1 MKTAVVSL
9 KNKLDCFNLK
19 WINYIKGD
27 KYIWAISILLS
38 LVSIVLVYSSSSHLA
53 FAFKQ
58 GNTFSFLVKHL
69 IHLGIGFFIMWTLSR
84 VPFKYFFNSS
94 VLIYGLSIIM
104 IIWAI
109 SGGETID
116 GANASRWIRI
126 AGFTFQPSE
135 LAKVALFVLLA
146 RNLVHFKD
154 KLHSFKQS
162 FFPILGP
169 VILICGL
176 ILPSN
181 FSTAAII
188 FMICFLI
195 MFIGCY
201 STKSLVALV
210 GIGFVS
216 LWLFYLVVTTYPN
229 ISNRLATWIARIEA
243 FSNENS
249 EGNYQ
254 VNHAKTAIARG
265 GAWGQG
271 PGKSVQKYFL
281 PQSSSDFVY
290 AVIIEEYGSIGG
302 LFVIILY
309 LILLFRILR
318 IASKSD
324 DDFAILM
331 AIGLGFSIISQA
343 FINMAVAVNLL
354 PVTGQ
359 TLPLISAGGSSVW
372 MTCAAIGL
380 ILSISNSIQT
390 QLKNSTEDEEAILN

>member
-1 MKTAVVSL
+1 M
-9 KNKLDCFNLK
+9 NLLA
-19 WINYIKGD
+19 YIKGD
-27 KYIWAISILLS
+27 KYIWALVTILS

-58 GNTFSFLVKHL
+58 GNTFIFLIKHV
-69 IHLGIGFFIMWTLSR
+69 IHLGIGFFIMFALSR
-84 VPFKYFFNSS
+84 IPFKYFYNSS
-94 VLIYGLSIIM
+94 ILIFWLSIIL

-116 GANASRWIRI
+116 GANASRWVRI

-146 RNLVHFKD
+146 RNLVHYKD
-154 KLHSFKQS
+154 ILYSFKKS
-162 FFPILGP
+162 FVPILGP
-169 VILICGL
+169 VILICLL

-188 FMICFLI
+188 FLISFLI
-195 MFIGCY
+195 LFIGQY
-201 STKSLVALV
+201 SLKALGAMLFIGVASLS
-210 GIGFVS
+210 I
-216 LWLFYLVVTTYPN
+216 FYATVTAFPG
-229 ISNRLATWIARIEA
+229 ISNRVSTWKSRIESFA
-243 FSNENS
+243 NDSS
-249 EGNYQ
+249 KGNYQ

-265 GAWGQG
+265 GLWGTG

-290 AVIIEEYGSIGG
+290 AVIVEEYGRVGG

-309 LILLFRILR
+309 VLLLIRILR
-318 IASKSD
+318 VASRCQD
-324 DDFAILM
+324 HFALLM
-331 AIGLGFSIISQA
+331 VIGLGLSIVSQA

-380 ILSISNSIQT
+380 ILSVSNSIKPQPII
-390 QLKNSTEDEEAILN
+390 NDDEKVFD

>member
-1 MKTAVVSL
+1 VVVSL
-9 KNKLDCFNLK
+9 RNKLDYFNLK

-27 KYIWAISILLS
+27 KYIWAIAILLS

-58 GNTFSFLVKHL
+58 GNTLSFLVKHL
-69 IHLGIGFFIMWTLSR
+69 VHLGIGFSIMWTLSR
-84 VPFKYFFNSS
+84 VPFKYFYNSS
-94 VLIYGLSIIM
+94 LLIYGLSVLL

-109 SGGETID
+109 SGGETI
-116 GANASRWIRI
+116 GGSNASRWIRI

-135 LAKVALFVLLA
+135 LAKVALYVLLA

-188 FMICFLI
+188 FMISFLI
-195 MFIGCY
+195 MFIGRY
-201 STKSLVALV
+201 SLKSLGAMV
-210 GIGFVS
+210 GIGIAS
-216 LWLFYLVVTTYPN
+216 LGLFYLVVTAYPN
-229 ISNRLATWIARIEA
+229 ISNRVATWKARIES
-243 FSNENS
+243 FSDENS

-265 GAWGQG
+265 GVWGQG

-290 AVIIEEYGSIGG
+290 AVIVEEYGRVGG
-302 LFVIILY
+302 LFVIVLY
-309 LILLFRILR
+309 LMLLFRVLR

-331 AIGLGFSIISQA
+331 AIGLGLSIISQA

-380 ILSISNSIQT
+380 ILSISNSIQP
-390 QLKNSTEDEEAILN
+390 QLENLTEDEEAILN

>member
-1 MKTAVVSL
+1 
-9 KNKLDCFNLK
+9 LK
-19 WINYIKGD
+19 WIRYIKGD
-27 KYIWAISILLS
+27 KYIWAIAVLLS

-69 IHLGIGFFIMWTLSR
+69 IHLGIGFFIMWALSR
-84 VPFKYFFNSS
+84 IPFKYFYNSS
-94 VLIYGLSIIM
+94 ILIYGLALLLVF
-104 IIWAI
+104 WAM
-109 SGGETID
+109 SGGETIS

-135 LAKVALFVLLA
+135 LAKLALFVLLA
-146 RNLVHFKD
+146 RNLVHYRD
-154 KLHSFKQS
+154 RLHSFKQS
-162 FFPILGP
+162 FFPVLGP

-188 FMICFLI
+188 FMISFLI
-195 MFIGCY
+195 MFVGRYSLKWLSAMILIG
-201 STKSLVALV
+201 L
-210 GIGFVS
+210 VS
-216 LWLFYLVVTTYPN
+216 LGLFYAIVTKFPEV
-229 ISNRLATWIARIEA
+229 SNRVGTWKSRIES
-243 FSNENS
+243 FTDKSS
-249 EGNYQ
+249 DGNYQ

-265 GAWGQG
+265 GVWGKG

-281 PQSSSDFVY
+281 PQSSSDFIF
-290 AVIIEEYGSIGG
+290 AVIVEEYGFVGG
-302 LFVIILY
+302 VFVIVLY
-309 LILLFRILR
+309 LFLLFRILR

-324 DDFAILM
+324 DDFAVLM
-331 AIGLGFSIISQA
+331 TIGLGFSIISQA
-343 FINMAVAVNLL
+343 FINMSVAVNLL

-380 ILSISNSIQT
+380 ILSISNSVDS
-390 QLKNSTEDEEAILN
+390 STEMGTYEA

>member
-1 MKTAVVSL
+1 M
-9 KNKLDCFNLK
+9 
-19 WINYIKGD
+19 
-27 KYIWAISILLS
+27 ILLS

-53 FAFKQ
+53 FAYKQ
-58 GNTFSFLVKHL
+58 GNTLSFLVKHL
-69 IHLGIGFFIMWTLSR
+69 VHLGIGFSIMWALSR
-84 VPFKYFFNSS
+84 VPFKYFYNSS
-94 VLIYGLSIIM
+94 ILIFGLALILIC
-104 IIWAI
+104 WAI
-109 SGGETID
+109 SSGETIG

-135 LAKVALFVLLA
+135 LAKLSLFVLLS

-162 FFPILGP
+162 FLPVLGP

-188 FMICFLI
+188 FMISFLI
-195 MFIGCY
+195 MFIGRY
-201 STKSLVALV
+201 SLKSLGAMV
-210 GIGFVS
+210 GIGIAF
-216 LWLFYLVVTTYPN
+216 LALFYLVVTAYPN
-229 ISNRLATWIARIEA
+229 ISNRVGTWKARIES
-243 FSNENS
+243 FTDENS

-265 GAWGQG
+265 GVWGQG

-281 PQSSSDFVY
+281 PQSSSDFIY
-290 AVIIEEYGSIGG
+290 AVIVEEYGRIGG

-309 LILLFRILR
+309 LALLFRVLR

-331 AIGLGFSIISQA
+331 AIGLGFSIVSQA

-380 ILSISNSIQT
+380 ILSISNSIQP
-390 QLKNSTEDEEAILN
+390 QLEKQEEDEEAILN